1 MACSARQLVAS
12 TDRSHKKR
20 NTAANLVARCRAKRS
35 ASSTRWRCVNEPTEL
50 GHESAADR
58 CQTVLAQLAV
68 VAAVTHGKARL
79 QDPLHLPGPETVG
92 MIFLADLWGS
102 WSPVERAHDEMKRAD
117 DTGSGESAS
126 LSAESGQ
133 LQSGES
139 RPRVE
144 PLLYR
149 PAEAAEFLRV
159 SPSKLHE
166 LLNSGEIPW
175 MRLGGVRR
183 VPVEAIRQLA
193 GESHPRVP
201 QMEPLFYRPV
211 EAADGSGNMKRDPVA
226 T

>member
-1 MACSARQLVAS
+1 MFPGPQ
-12 TDRSHKKR
+12 DR
-20 NTAANLVARCRAKRS
+20 
-35 ASSTRWRCVNEPTEL
+35 
-50 GHESAADR
+50 
-58 CQTVLAQLAV
+58 
-68 VAAVTHGKARL
+68 KAR
-79 QDPLHLPGPETVG
+79 
-92 MIFLADLWGS
+92 
-102 WSPVERAHDEMKRAD
+102 
-117 DTGSGESAS
+117 
-126 LSAESGQ
+126 
-133 LQSGES
+133 SGES

-211 EAADGSGNMKRDPVA
+211 EAAEALRVSRSKLYELMNTSEIPWVRVGRVRRVPVE
-226 T
+226 TLRQLIRTRVVDRTRRGTP